1 MTEDEYRSD
10 VLASAA
16 SRAETRSCGLREGF
30 VEEVLERLR
39 EAGELPDF
47 ELCPEL
53 VAGPSNR
60 KLEIDAFSFDEAD
73 ESLHLLVALHTGV
86 AEMQSNLTR
95 TEARDQGF
103 NRLINVFECSR
114 NGWLGT
120 NIEESRPLWALAR
133 RLYRAE
139 NLSALRLHIVTDRCV
154 SDKLRELPPEETKE
168 GLTITFQIWDVT
180 RLKRIHEARN
190 ARDDLVVDFSRAL
203 GGGLPVLPGPV
214 RSSGYT
220 GYLAVVPAE
229 VLADIYIRHGSRLL
243 EGNVRTF
250 LGRRSGVNKGIAN
263 TIAKEPERFFAY
275 NNGIAC
281 TASGVEVFTAD
292 SGALMIR
299 SATDLQ
305 IVNGAQTTASLA
317 AARRDKDKKDL
328 SGVFVPMK
336 LSVVQTD
343 LAVQMIPR
351 ISRFANSQNGIKP
364 SDFFAN
370 HEFHRKIEEMSRRIL
385 APAVGTSQV
394 QTHWYYERARGQHLN
409 DQTGM
414 TDAGKNQFLRLNP
427 KHQVITKTDLAKV
440 ENCFD
445 GLPEIACKGAE
456 KSFNSFADRITKEW
470 GEKKPLYGDDWFKS
484 AVARTILFLT
494 AERLVSEASWY
505 VPGLRSQIVA
515 YSLARLAVLS
525 RDQSNGG
532 RLNYLRI
539 WQLQS
544 AGNVLE
550 AQLALIAEQ
559 MKQVICNPPLAGRS
573 PSEWAKDQACPKVA
587 MEAAVPLVGGFDAF
601 LLPPDEAKAAI
612 RDARNEAKIDDGIRA
627 VSEVMSRSAA
637 SWTAARDYAREMSFL
652 GPEDEKILFLVT
664 STPQRIPTN
673 RQASRLMALL
683 TRCREAGFMDNT
695 TATFQA
701 VG

>member
-16 SRAETRSCGLREGF
+16 SRAETRACGLREGF
-30 VEEVLERLR
+30 VEEVLDRLR
-39 EAGELPDF
+39 DANELPDY
-47 ELCPEL
+47 ELCPES
-53 VAGPSNR
+53 VVGPSNK
-60 KLEIDAFSFDEAD
+60 KLEIDAFAFDDAD
-73 ESLHLLVALHTGV
+73 DSLHLFVALRNGD
-86 AEMQSNLTR
+86 ASMPPNLTK

-114 NGWLGT
+114 DGWLDG

-133 RLYRAE
+133 RLQRE
-139 NLSALRLHIVTDRCV
+139 ESLSALRLHVVTDRCV
-154 SDKLRELPPEETKE
+154 SDKLRELPAEATKD
-168 GLTITFQIWDVT
+168 GLPITFQIWDVT
-180 RLKRIHEARN
+180 RLKRIHEAGS
-190 ARDDLVVDFSRAL
+190 ARDDLVVDFSQAL

-214 RSSGYT
+214 GSSGYS
-220 GYLAVVPAE
+220 GYLTVVPAE
-229 VLADIYIRHGSRLL
+229 VLADVYIRHGSRLL
-243 EGNVRTF
+243 EGNIRTF
-250 LGRRSGVNKGIAN
+250 LGRRSGVNKGIAT

-281 TASGVEVFTAD
+281 TASGVDLFTAD
-292 SGALMIR
+292 NGALIIR

-317 AARRDKDKKDL
+317 AARRDKDRKDL
-328 SGVFVPMK
+328 SRVFVPMK
-336 LSVVQTD
+336 LSVVQND
-343 LAVQMIPR
+343 LALQMIPR
-351 ISRFANSQNGIKP
+351 ISRFANSQNGVRP

-370 HEFHRKIEEMSRRIL
+370 HEFHRKIEEISRRIL
-385 APAVGTSQV
+385 APTVGASQV

-409 DQTGM
+409 DQAGM
-414 TDAGKNQFLRLNP
+414 NDARKNQFLRLNP

-456 KSFNSFADRITKEW
+456 KSFTSFADRITKDW
-470 GEKKPLYGDDWFKS
+470 AEKKPLYGDDWFKS
-484 AVARTILFLT
+484 AVARTMLFLT
-494 AERLVSEASWY
+494 TERLVSEASWY

-525 RDQSNGG
+525 RDQSGGG

-539 WQLQS
+539 WQMQS
-544 AGNVLE
+544 AGSVLE
-550 AQLALIAEQ
+550 AQLALIAER
-559 MKQVICNPPLAGRS
+559 MKQVICTPPLAGRS

-587 MEAAVPLVGGFDAF
+587 LEAEVPVVDGYDAF

-612 RDARNEAKIDDGIRA
+612 RDARHEGKVDVGIRA

-637 SWTAARDYAREMSFL
+637 SWIAVRDYAKEMRL
-652 GPEDEKILFLVT
+652 LTPEDERVLLLVM
-664 STPQRIPTN
+664 SKPPKIPTDK
-673 RQASRLMALL
+673 QAERLVALL
-683 TRCREAGFMDNT
+683 RRCRESGLPDRMLP
-695 TATFQA
+695 TAQP
-701 VG
+701 VE

>member
-16 SRAETRSCGLREGF
+16 SRAETRTCGLREGF
-30 VEEVLERLR
+30 VEEVLDRLR
-39 EAGELPDF
+39 DANELPDF

-53 VAGPSNR
+53 VAGPNNK
-60 KLEIDAFSFDEAD
+60 KLEIDAFAFDEAD
-73 ESLHLLVALHTGV
+73 ESLHLFVALHNGV
-86 AEMQSNLTR
+86 AEMPPNLTR

-114 NGWLGT
+114 DGWLGT

-133 RLYRAE
+133 RLERAE
-139 NLSALRLHIVTDRCV
+139 SFSALRLHVITDRCV
-154 SDKLRELPPEETKE
+154 SDKLRELPSEETKE
-168 GLTITFQIWDVT
+168 GLPITFQIWDVT
-180 RLKRIHEARN
+180 RLKRIHEARS
-190 ARDDLVVDFSRAL
+190 ARDDLVVDFSHAP

-214 RSSGYT
+214 GSSGYS

-229 VLADIYIRHGSRLL
+229 VLADIYNRHGSRLL

-250 LGRRSGVNKGIAN
+250 LGRRSGVNKGIAT

-281 TASGVEVFTAD
+281 TASGVEVVTAD
-292 SGALMIR
+292 NGALMIR

-343 LAVQMIPR
+343 LALQMIPR
-351 ISRFANSQNGIKP
+351 ISRFANSQNGIRP

-370 HEFHRKIEEMSRRIL
+370 HEFHRKIEEISRRIL
-385 APAVGTSQV
+385 APALGASQV

-409 DQTGM
+409 DQNRKAEACEEKTQR
-414 TDAGKNQFLRLNP
+414 TNAKTQFLRLNP
-427 KHQVITKTDLAKV
+427 KNQLITKTDLAKV

-456 KSFNSFADRITKEW
+456 KSFTSFAERITKDWE
-470 GEKKPLYGDDWFKS
+470 EKKSLYSDDWFRA
-484 AVARTILFLT
+484 AVVRVILFRTI
-494 AERLVSEASWY
+494 ERLVSDAPWY
-505 VPGLRSQIVA
+505 VRGLRSQIVA
-515 YSLARLAVLS
+515 YSLARLAVLA
-525 RDQSNGG
+525 QKESNGG
-532 RLNYLRI
+532 RLNFFRI
-539 WQLQS
+539 WQVQA
-544 AGNVLE
+544 AGGVLE
-550 AQLALIAEQ
+550 AQLSLIAER
-559 MKQVICNPPLAGRS
+559 MTQVICTPPLAGQS
-573 PSEWAKDQACPKVA
+573 PSEWAKQQACRKA
-587 MEAAVPLVGGFDAF
+587 ALEANVPVVDGFDAF

-612 RDARNEAKIDDGIRA
+612 RDARNEGRIDDSIRA
-627 VSEVMSRSAA
+627 VSEVMSRDAA
-637 SWTAARDYAREMSFL
+637 SWITVRDYARDMRLL
-652 GPEDEKILFLVT
+652 GPEDEKALFPVI
-664 STPQRIPTN
+664 SSPPKIPTD
-673 RQASRLMALL
+673 RQAQRLMALL
-683 TRCREAGFMDNT
+683 RKCSESGLAL
-695 TATFQA
+695 
-701 VG
+701 